1 MTEQSKKAYLYPQD
15 DVSYVPVSTAAGQAC
30 GGCRWFNDGVA
41 TFVDTPNSVPH
52 CHLVQSYPLPI
63 RETGWCD
70 VYTAIP
76 EQEDPQ
82 HELIEV
88 LESIEDF
95 MEGKETGSAEKSTR
109 VENVSALD
117 RVKELFNKLRGVK
130 ARDEPPTQ
138 SGFKNVGDHQ
148 WIGWYSNNFEDLQGE
163 YFPAR
168 AKDDFIARVDRK
180 EVAMPELYFWHI
192 PYRFGEVKS
201 LARVSLD
208 DSPTSPSF
216 TIAVGIYDDTPI
228 ARAFEKAMG
237 KREYPM
243 SHGFYYA
250 PAAKKDGAY
259 NYYDTFE
266 VSPLP
271 PHAPANPFTLFEDGK
286 AMPILDAKKRQEFA
300 NLLGEDFTKEIE
312 KRAETRLKEIED
324 KGIAHKE
331 MQLVDTDAR
340 TRLDTLQKSIEDLSE
355 QVKAA
360 MKKPADDEEEDAKKK
375 PDFGAMKKEYDDKV
389 DVLAKSVN
397 TLAAQFKEYME
408 FTPRRASKSVDTLVP
423 ETDPALVELKQGA
436 TGEKS
441 NEDKVFNAA
450 FGAIF
455 KGANNGA

>member
-1 MTEQSKKAYLYPQD
+1 MVELNKD
-15 DVSYVPVSTAAGQAC
+15 
-30 GGCRWFNDGVA
+30 
-41 TFVDTPNSVPH
+41 
-52 CHLVQSYPLPI
+52 
-63 RETGWCD
+63 
-70 VYTAIP
+70 
-76 EQEDPQ
+76 
-82 HELIEV
+82 ELIDT
-88 LESIEDF
+88 LEEIAADQKDAKPS
-95 MEGKETGSAEKSTR
+95 
-109 VENVSALD
+109 
-117 RVKELFNKLRGVK
+117 LRERLLNLLGIK

-168 AKDDFIARVDRK
+168 ATDDFIARVDRK

-201 LARVSLD
+201 LARISLD

-216 TIAVGIYDDTPI
+216 TIAVGVYDDTPI

-286 AMPILDAKKRQEFA
+286 AMPILDANKRQEFA

-312 KRAETRLKEIED
+312 KRAETRLKELQD

-331 MQLVDTDAR
+331 ITLVDTDAR

-360 MKKPADDEEEDAKKK
+360 MKKPADDEDEEGDDKKKK

-389 DVLAKSVN
+389 DVLAKSVDA
-397 TLAAQFKEYME
+397 LASQFKQYME
-408 FTPRRASKSVDTLVP
+408 LTPRRASKSVDTLVP
-423 ETDPALVELKQGA
+423 ETDPALVELQKGA
-436 TGEKS
+436 TGAKS
-441 NEDKVFNAA
+441 NEEQVYAAA
-450 FGAIF
+450 FGGIL
-455 KGANNGA
+455 KGANNNGA

>member
-1 MTEQSKKAYLYPQD
+1 MIELNK
-15 DVSYVPVSTAAGQAC
+15 
-30 GGCRWFNDGVA
+30 N
-41 TFVDTPNSVPH
+41 
-52 CHLVQSYPLPI
+52 
-63 RETGWCD
+63 
-70 VYTAIP
+70 
-76 EQEDPQ
+76 
-82 HELIEV
+82 ELIDT
-88 LESIEDF
+88 LEEIAADE
-95 MEGKETGSAEKSTR
+95 KETKPSLRER
-109 VENVSALD
+109 LLN
-117 RVKELFNKLRGVK
+117 LFGIK
-130 ARDEPPTQ
+130 ARDEPPMQ

-168 AKDDFIARVDRK
+168 ATDEFIARVDRK
-180 EVAMPELYFWHI
+180 EISMPELYFWHI

-201 LARVSLD
+201 LARISLD

-216 TIAVGIYDDTPI
+216 TIAVGVYDDTPI
-228 ARAFEKAMG
+228 SRAFEKAMG

-271 PHAPANPFTLFEDGK
+271 PHAPANPFTLFGDGK
-286 AMPILDAKKRQEFA
+286 AMPILDANKRKEFA
-300 NLLGEDFTKEIE
+300 DLLGEDFTKEIE
-312 KRAETRLKEIED
+312 KRAETRLKELED

-331 MQLVDTDAR
+331 IQLVDTDAR
-340 TRLDTLQKSIEDLSE
+340 TRLDTLQKSIEGLSE

-360 MKKPADDEEEDAKKK
+360 MKKPADDDDEESDDKKKK

-397 TLAAQFKEYME
+397 TLATQFKEFME
-408 FTPRRASKSVDTLVP
+408 LTPRRASKSGDTLVAAD
-423 ETDPALVELKQGA
+423 DPALVELKQGA

-441 NEDKVFNAA
+441 NEDKVYAAA
-450 FGAIF
+450 FGGIMKA
-455 KGANNGA
+455 GNNGA